1 MPVRDATCGKC
12 NKQDCFVKVCLLT
25 LKKVGMIMADDP
37 EKQDEFYSDDTG
49 FLLGVTGKQKGK
61 KN

>member
-1 MPVRDATCGKC
+1 MPVRDTTCGKC
-12 NKQDCFVKVCLLT
+12 NKQDRFVKVCLLT

>member
-1 MPVRDATCGKC
+1 
-12 NKQDCFVKVCLLT
+12 
-25 LKKVGMIMADDP
+25 MADDP

-49 FLLGVTGKQKGK
+49 FLLGVTRKQKGK